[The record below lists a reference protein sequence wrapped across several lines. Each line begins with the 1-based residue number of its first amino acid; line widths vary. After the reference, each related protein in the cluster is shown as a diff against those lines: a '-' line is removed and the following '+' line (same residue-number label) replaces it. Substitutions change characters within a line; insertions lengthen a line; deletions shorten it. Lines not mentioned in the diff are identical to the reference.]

1 MMVGSKSFCPECES
15 EIIDAQP
22 AEVPAASA
30 PAKPQASS
38 TPASEGAQSGH
49 VIKDGMGMIEENRT
63 KIGAVDTFS
72 DNSVTTHNHT
82 TNTTNIS
89 NITQIED
96 DTKKSVVCEI
106 SGRKVLVTSSV
117 VCPMCGKTVAEQYYD
132 ESKLRCALCEKKAV
146 EAYENFYKEMTSG
159 SRVIDKEL
167 RSVLDSK
174 AKGYKLYVLSNMSKE
189 YIEYLRKLPVFEYF
203 DYQAVSCEQ
212 HLGKPDHKFYEYL
225 LSHCNLVPSETIFI
239 DDRKDN
245 VEVAAELGI
254 VPFHFDRR
262 NPEKAC
268 EELRKVIYNE

>member
-1 MMVGSKSFCPECES
+1 MGRQEALNQYAYALSLGKKEYKERVNRGKNPHPAILDEL
-15 EIIDAQP
+15 IDETA
-22 AEVPAASA
+22 AEVAKFRDCDAAT
-30 PAKPQASS
+30 AKAHMLQAISL
-38 TPASEGAQSGH
+38 Q
-49 VIKDGMGMIEENRT
+49 EE
-63 KIGAVDTFS
+63 V
-72 DNSVTTHNHT
+72 
-82 TNTTNIS
+82 
-89 NITQIED
+89 E
-96 DTKKSVVCEI
+96 
-106 SGRKVLVTSSV
+106 
-117 VCPMCGKTVAEQYYD
+117 PTVE
-132 ESKLRCALCEKKAV
+132 L
-146 EAYENFYKEMTSG
+146 
-159 SRVIDKEL
+159 IKEL
-167 RSVLDSK
+167 K

-245 VEVAAELGI
+245 VEAAAELGI

>member
-1 MMVGSKSFCPECES
+1 MLKNIVFDLGGVVVAHNEEGFREQLGKFFDFVFGPDMKCVPSFWCDYDLGLLT
-15 EIIDAQP
+15 IDETA
-22 AEVPAASA
+22 AEVAKFRDCDAAT
-30 PAKPQASS
+30 AKAHMLQAISL
-38 TPASEGAQSGH
+38 Q
-49 VIKDGMGMIEENRT
+49 EE
-63 KIGAVDTFS
+63 V
-72 DNSVTTHNHT
+72 
-82 TNTTNIS
+82 
-89 NITQIED
+89 E
-96 DTKKSVVCEI
+96 
-106 SGRKVLVTSSV
+106 
-117 VCPMCGKTVAEQYYD
+117 PTVE
-132 ESKLRCALCEKKAV
+132 L
-146 EAYENFYKEMTSG
+146 
-159 SRVIDKEL
+159 IKEL
-167 RSVLDSK
+167 K

-225 LSHCNLVPSETIFI
+225 LSHCNLLPSETIFI

>member
-1 MMVGSKSFCPECES
+1 MLKNIVFDLGGVVVAHNEEGFREKLGKFFDFVFGPDMKCVPSFWCDYDLGLLT
-15 EIIDAQP
+15 IDETA
-22 AEVPAASA
+22 AEVAKFRDCDAAT
-30 PAKPQASS
+30 AKAHMLQAI
-38 TPASEGAQSGH
+38 ALQ
-49 VIKDGMGMIEENRT
+49 EE
-63 KIGAVDTFS
+63 V
-72 DNSVTTHNHT
+72 
-82 TNTTNIS
+82 
-89 NITQIED
+89 E
-96 DTKKSVVCEI
+96 
-106 SGRKVLVTSSV
+106 
-117 VCPMCGKTVAEQYYD
+117 PTVE
-132 ESKLRCALCEKKAV
+132 L
-146 EAYENFYKEMTSG
+146 
-159 SRVIDKEL
+159 IKEL
-167 RSVLDSK
+167 K

>member
-1 MMVGSKSFCPECES
+1 MLKNIVFDLGGVVVAHNEEGFREKLGKFFDFVFGPDMKCVPSFWCDYDLG
-15 EIIDAQP
+15 ILTIDETAT
-22 AEVPAASA
+22 EVAKFRDCDAAT
-30 PAKPQASS
+30 AKAHMLQAISL
-38 TPASEGAQSGH
+38 Q
-49 VIKDGMGMIEENRT
+49 EE
-63 KIGAVDTFS
+63 V
-72 DNSVTTHNHT
+72 
-82 TNTTNIS
+82 
-89 NITQIED
+89 E
-96 DTKKSVVCEI
+96 
-106 SGRKVLVTSSV
+106 
-117 VCPMCGKTVAEQYYD
+117 PTVE
-132 ESKLRCALCEKKAV
+132 L
-146 EAYENFYKEMTSG
+146 
-159 SRVIDKEL
+159 IKEL
-167 RSVLDSK
+167 K

>member
-1 MMVGSKSFCPECES
+1 MLKNIVFDLGGVVVAHNEEGFREKLGKFFDFGFGPDMKCVPSFWCDYDLGLLT
-15 EIIDAQP
+15 IDETA
-22 AEVPAASA
+22 AEVAKFRDCDAAT
-30 PAKPQASS
+30 AKAHMLQAISL
-38 TPASEGAQSGH
+38 Q
-49 VIKDGMGMIEENRT
+49 EE
-63 KIGAVDTFS
+63 V
-72 DNSVTTHNHT
+72 
-82 TNTTNIS
+82 
-89 NITQIED
+89 E
-96 DTKKSVVCEI
+96 
-106 SGRKVLVTSSV
+106 
-117 VCPMCGKTVAEQYYD
+117 PTVE
-132 ESKLRCALCEKKAV
+132 L
-146 EAYENFYKEMTSG
+146 
-159 SRVIDKEL
+159 IKEL
-167 RSVLDSK
+167 K